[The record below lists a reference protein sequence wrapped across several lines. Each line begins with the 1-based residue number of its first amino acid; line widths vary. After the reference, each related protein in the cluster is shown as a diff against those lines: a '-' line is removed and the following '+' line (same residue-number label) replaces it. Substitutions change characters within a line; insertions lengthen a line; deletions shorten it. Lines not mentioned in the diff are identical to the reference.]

1 MLIKML
7 ATRTTIS
14 RDSLIQ
20 KLRLIFPARSKL
32 QISNILII
40 GMEVHIYDYGFL
52 FYRVKIH
59 VDNNQSMR
67 VAQENEDNVIYLGD
81 DKPIIVNTI
90 VKERA
95 SKVKQKQAPT
105 KESEK
110 SEMETKKNDQVLF
123 KRGQKGRLKKMKE
136 KYKDQDEEDRRLSMQ
151 VLQVS
156 VAIFL

>member
-1 MLIKML
+1 
-7 ATRTTIS
+7 
-14 RDSLIQ
+14 
-20 KLRLIFPARSKL
+20 
-32 QISNILII
+32 
-40 GMEVHIYDYGFL
+40 MEVHIYDYGFL
-52 FYRVKIH
+52 FYRVKLH

-67 VAQENEDNVIYLGD
+67 VARENEDNVIYLGD
-81 DKPIIVNTI
+81 DKPIIVNTT